1 LTGRTIVQIGILPAP
16 ARCPVGHFEFLK
28 IIPCQTDIAGMAGTQ
43 PETKHIE
50 SGFDHRL
57 TSEEDDELRRLG
69 YLQKM
74 GQLSEPS
81 QVRLVELR
89 LRDQRG
95 RIRKPREF
103 GGL

>member
-1 LTGRTIVQIGILPAP
+1 LSPAFAWAGP
-16 ARCPVGHFEFLK
+16 IGHFEFLK
-28 IIPCQTDIAGMAGTQ
+28 VMVRQTDIAGMAGPQ

-50 SGFDHRL
+50 SGFDERL

-74 GQLSEPS
+74 DQLSERS

-89 LRDQRG
+89 LRDRRG
-95 RIRKPREF
+95 RVRKPREF